1 MAKLFQAFILLALWR
16 TFFVS
21 FVIQIGHV
29 REHAPSFHS
38 LLPRNCIQL
47 AAKNVSK
54 YGWLRLTSEIYFVR
68 WARALSRVCSMRL
81 MTVMGPTPPGTGVM
95 KLARSDAGAKST
107 SP

>member
-1 MAKLFQAFILLALWR
+1 LLAIWRAGYVGLRPPYALHARLFRLKTQYAALSLFGALSLSGPFLLAIWR

-54 YGWLRLTSEIYFVR
+54 YR
-68 WARALSRVCSMRL
+68 
-81 MTVMGPTPPGTGVM
+81 
-95 KLARSDAGAKST
+95 
-107 SP
+107 